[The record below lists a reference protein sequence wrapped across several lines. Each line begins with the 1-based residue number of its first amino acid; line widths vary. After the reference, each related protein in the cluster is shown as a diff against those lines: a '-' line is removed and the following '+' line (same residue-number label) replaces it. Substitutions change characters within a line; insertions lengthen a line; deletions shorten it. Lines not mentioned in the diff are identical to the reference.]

1 MVETSGVEIYLL
13 SGGTEIA
20 YIIAKY
26 IYKMLLTCRQ
36 HAVCAHSVTNH
47 MNKTYFHDATALS
60 GPGPSH
66 FRSFTITLRHTTLG
80 RTPLRVIGST
90 QRPLPDTP
98 LVQETDIHVA
108 GSIRT
113 HSSSKRAAAD

>member
-36 HAVCAHSVTNH
+36 HAACAHSVTNH
-47 MNKTYFHDATALS
+47 LNKTSTTQQPSVGQVLLIFEASRSHS
-60 GPGPSH
+60 G
-66 FRSFTITLRHTTLG
+66 
-80 RTPLRVIGST
+80 TPRWVGL
-90 QRPLPDTP
+90 LY
-98 LVQETDIHVA
+98 E
-108 GSIRT
+108 
-113 HSSSKRAAAD
+113 